1 MFCIDGSPAWLFSV
15 VRLSLTTDLKMLE
28 NALLSYVIEML
39 APKQQI
45 DLLPALATCPDWE
58 TKVDI
63 FLKHVPE
70 NIKHSKRYQ
79 RALVKVI
86 YGRLQ
91 AIMNYSTADFKKL
104 KSPAILLRAKD
115 LPAGLVIDED
125 YALQAFLEQPVK
137 VHLLEGNH
145 ISIVDNKDCAN
156 IINRAMLD
164 LVKEAAAK
172 ATGEILNTIDS
183 SVSA

>member
-1 MFCIDGSPAWLFSV
+1 MFCIDGSPAWLYGV
-15 VRLSLTTDLKMLE
+15 VRLSLTADPKLMQD
-28 NALLSYVIEML
+28 ALLSYVVEML

-58 TKVDI
+58 SKVEV

-79 RALVKVI
+79 RSLVKMI

-91 AIMNYSTADFKKL
+91 SIMNYDATGLQKI
-104 KSPAILLRAKD
+104 KSPALLLRAKD
-115 LPAGLVIDED
+115 LPVGLVIDED
-125 YALQAFLEQPVK
+125 YGLQAFLEQPIS

-145 ISIVDNKDCAN
+145 VSIVDNKDCAQ
-156 IINRAMLD
+156 IINRGMTD
-164 LVKEAAAK
+164 LVKDAASK
-172 ATGEILNTIDS
+172 LPELATWVKN
-183 SVSA
+183 

>member
-1 MFCIDGSPAWLFSV
+1 MFCIDGAPAWLYSV
-15 VRLSLTTDLKMLE
+15 VRLSLTTDRKLMQD
-28 NALLSYVIEML
+28 ALLSYVIEML

-45 DLLPALATCPDWE
+45 DLLPVLVTCPDWE
-58 TKVDI
+58 SKVDV

-91 AIMNYSTADFKKL
+91 AIMNYNTTGFKKL

-115 LPAGLVIDED
+115 LPPGLIIDED
-125 YALQAFLEQPVK
+125 YGLQAFLEQPTK

-156 IINRAMLD
+156 VINRAMLD
-164 LVKEAAAK
+164 LVKEAAAR